1 METHWTSK
9 ILTYTLSHVFV
20 LAFYRRQESV
30 QTDSFCYLI
39 SPKLIVCYGYT
50 YMSPKKLLGEILVNK
65 GILSPVTVERM
76 SKLASAENKRF
87 GWFLEDRGLIT
98 GSELSEALAEQF
110 NIKHL
115 PNIAQ
120 YSYSKQLL
128 ALITPETALE
138 FNLFP
143 LRQEGNN
150 LLLAVTDPTDMKM
163 ANNIAQ
169 NQGMTIVPAVVSRK
183 EFFAAFCKHYLGRD
197 VQKPKEK
204 TVLIADDDKL
214 TREMLKEILTS
225 NGFRVL
231 LAADGMEAYKEI
243 VASRP
248 QVVLTDKVMPNFD
261 GFQLVKLVKAI
272 HDLRSIP
279 IILISDKTTD
289 DDEARLFDLGFFDFM
304 SKPIKAVTLIARVK
318 RAMGIS
324 GDSTES
330 TV

>member
-1 METHWTSK
+1 
-9 ILTYTLSHVFV
+9 
-20 LAFYRRQESV
+20 
-30 QTDSFCYLI
+30 
-39 SPKLIVCYGYT
+39 
-50 YMSPKKLLGEILVNK
+50 MSPKKLLGEILVNR

-143 LRQEGNN
+143 LRQDGNN
-150 LLLAVTDPTDMKM
+150 LLIAVTDPTDMKM
-163 ANNIAQ
+163 ANNIAK
-169 NQGMTIVPAVVSRK
+169 NQGLTIVPAVVSRK
-183 EFFAAFCKHYLGRD
+183 EFFAAFCKHYLGREI
-197 VQKPKEK
+197 QKPKEK

-214 TREMLKEILTS
+214 TREMLKEILVS

-261 GFQLVKLVKAI
+261 GFQLIKLIKAI
-272 HDLRSIP
+272 HDLKSIP
-279 IILISDKTTD
+279 VILISDKTTD
-289 DDEARLFDLGFFDFM
+289 DDEARLFELGFFDFM
-304 SKPIKAVTLIARVK
+304 SKPIKAVTLVSRVK
-318 RAMGIS
+318 RAMSVS
-324 GDSTES
+324 GASAES
-330 TV
+330 AT

>member
-1 METHWTSK
+1 
-9 ILTYTLSHVFV
+9 
-20 LAFYRRQESV
+20 
-30 QTDSFCYLI
+30 
-39 SPKLIVCYGYT
+39 
-50 YMSPKKLLGEILVNK
+50 MSPKKLLGEILVNK

-76 SKLASAENKRF
+76 SKLASSEKKRF

-98 GSELSEALAEQF
+98 GNELSEALAEQF

-150 LLLAVTDPTDMKM
+150 LLMAVTDPTDMKM
-163 ANNIAQ
+163 ANNIAK

-183 EFFAAFCKHYLGRD
+183 EFFAAFCKHYLGRE
-197 VQKPKEK
+197 VQQPKEK

-261 GFQLVKLVKAI
+261 GFQLIKLVKAI

-289 DDEARLFDLGFFDFM
+289 DDEARLFELGFFDFM
-304 SKPIKAVTLIARVK
+304 SKPIKAVTLVSRVK

>member
-1 METHWTSK
+1 MP
-9 ILTYTLSHVFV
+9 
-20 LAFYRRQESV
+20 A
-30 QTDSFCYLI
+30 
-39 SPKLIVCYGYT
+39 
-50 YMSPKKLLGEILVNK
+50 KKLLGEILVNK

-76 SKLASAENKRF
+76 SKLASEEKKRF

-98 GSELSEALAEQF
+98 GNELSEALAEQF

-150 LLLAVTDPTDMKM
+150 LLMAVTDPTDMKM
-163 ANNIAQ
+163 ANNIAK
-169 NQGMTIVPAVVSRK
+169 NQGMTIIPAVVSRK
-183 EFFAAFCKHYLGRD
+183 EFFAAFCKHYLGREI
-197 VQKPKEK
+197 QKPKEK

-214 TREMLKEILTS
+214 TREMLKEILTN

-261 GFQLVKLVKAI
+261 GFQLIKLVKAI

-279 IILISDKTTD
+279 VILISDKTTD
-289 DDEARLFDLGFFDFM
+289 EDEARLFELGFFDFM
-304 SKPIKAVTLIARVK
+304 SKPIKAVTLVSRVK
-318 RAMGIS
+318 RAMS
-324 GDSTES
+324 VFRDTTES
-330 TV
+330 

>member
-1 METHWTSK
+1 
-9 ILTYTLSHVFV
+9 
-20 LAFYRRQESV
+20 
-30 QTDSFCYLI
+30 
-39 SPKLIVCYGYT
+39 
-50 YMSPKKLLGEILVNK
+50 MSPKKLLGEILVTK

-115 PNIAQ
+115 SNIAQ
-120 YSYSKQLL
+120 YSFSKQLL
-128 ALITPETALE
+128 ALITPEMALE

-143 LRQEGNN
+143 LRQEGTN
-150 LLLAVTDPTDMKM
+150 LLMAVTDPTDMKM

-169 NQGMTIVPAVVSRK
+169 NQGLTIVPAVVSRND
-183 EFFAAFCKHYLGRD
+183 FFAAFCKHYLGREI
-197 VQKPKEK
+197 QKPKEK

-214 TREMLKEILTS
+214 TREMLKEILTN

-261 GFQLVKLVKAI
+261 GFQLIKLIKAI

-279 IILISDKTTD
+279 VILISDKTTD
-289 DDEARLFDLGFFDFM
+289 EDEAKLFELGFFDFM
-304 SKPIKAVTLIARVK
+304 SKPIKAVTLVSRVK
-318 RAMGIS
+318 RAMSIL
-324 GDSTES
+324 GDATES
-330 TV
+330 